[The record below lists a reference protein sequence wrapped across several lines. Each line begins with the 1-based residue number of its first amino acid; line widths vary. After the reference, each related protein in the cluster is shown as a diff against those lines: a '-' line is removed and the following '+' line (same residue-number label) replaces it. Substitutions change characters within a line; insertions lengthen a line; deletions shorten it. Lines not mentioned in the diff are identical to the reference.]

1 MNSFWR
7 KLKIFLLCKLRNGVI
22 LMVKARKSKVAR
34 TTTETDIRIKLNLD
48 GKGSYILETGVPFL
62 DHMLAL
68 WSRHGMFDLDISAQ
82 GDTGIDDHHTVEDI
96 GICLGQAIAN
106 ALGEKTGIRRYGTA
120 FAPMDEALAMVVVDI
135 SGRAFLSFEA
145 LMPAQKVGDFD
156 TELVEEFIRALANH
170 ADITLHVRLMQG
182 KNTHHV
188 IEAIFK
194 GLGRAIKEAVSIDE
208 RIEGIM
214 STKGQL

>member
-1 MNSFWR
+1 
-7 KLKIFLLCKLRNGVI
+7 
-22 LMVKARKSKVAR
+22 MVNARKSKISR
-34 TTTETDIRIKLNLD
+34 TTTETDINVKLNLD
-48 GKGSYILETGVPFL
+48 GKGGYILETGVPFL

-68 WSRHGMFDLDISAQ
+68 WARHGMFDLDIAAQ

-96 GICLGQAIAN
+96 GICLGQAIRE
-106 ALGEKTGIRRYGTA
+106 ALGDKAGIRRYGTA

-135 SGRAFLSFEA
+135 SGRAFLAFDVA
-145 LMPAQKVGDFD
+145 MPAQKVGDFD
-156 TELVEEFIRALANH
+156 TELVEEFLRAVANH
-170 ADITLHVRLMQG
+170 ADITLHVRLLQG

-188 IEAIFK
+188 IEAVFK
-194 GLGRAIKEAVSIDE
+194 GLGRAIKEAVSVDE

>member
-1 MNSFWR
+1 
-7 KLKIFLLCKLRNGVI
+7 
-22 LMVKARKSKVAR
+22 MVKVRKSKVAR

-48 GKGSYILETGVPFL
+48 GKGSFILETGVPFL

-82 GDTGIDDHHTVEDI
+82 GDTAIDDHHTVEDI

-106 ALGEKTGIRRYGTA
+106 ALGEKIGIRRYGTA

-135 SGRAFLSFEA
+135 SGRAFLSFDA
-145 LMPAQKVGDFD
+145 IMPVQKVGDFD

-170 ADITLHVRLMQG
+170 ADITLHVKLMQG
-182 KNTHHV
+182 KNTHHI

>member
-1 MNSFWR
+1 MA
-7 KLKIFLLCKLRNGVI
+7 
-22 LMVKARKSKVAR
+22 KARKSKTTR
-34 TTTETDIRIKLNLD
+34 TTTETDINVKLNLD

-68 WSRHGMFDLDISAQ
+68 WARHGMFDLDIAAQ

-96 GICLGQAIAN
+96 GICLGQAVAQ
-106 ALGEKTGIRRYGTA
+106 ALGDKSGIKRYGTA

-135 SGRAFLSFEA
+135 SGRAFLSFDVP
-145 LMPAQKVGDFD
+145 MPAEKVGDFD
-156 TELVEEFIRALANH
+156 TELVEEFLRALANH
-170 ADITLHVRLMQG
+170 ADITLHVRLLQG

-188 IEAIFK
+188 IEAVFK
-194 GLGRAIKEAVSIDE
+194 GLGRAMKEAVTIDE
-208 RIEGIM
+208 RIEGIL

>member
-1 MNSFWR
+1 MT
-7 KLKIFLLCKLRNGVI
+7 
-22 LMVKARKSKVAR
+22 KARTSKVSR
-34 TTTETDIRIKLNLD
+34 TTTETDINIKLALD
-48 GKGSYILETGVPFL
+48 GKGSYILDTGVPFL

-68 WSRHGMFDLDISAQ
+68 WSKHGMFDLEVEAQ

-96 GICLGQAIAN
+96 GICLGQAIN
-106 ALGEKTGIRRYGTA
+106 QALGNKEGITRYGTA

-135 SGRAFLSFEA
+135 SGRAYLSFDA
-145 LMPAQKVGDFD
+145 SMPASKVGDFD
-156 TELVEEFIRALANH
+156 TELVEEFLRALANH
-170 ADITLHVRLMQG
+170 ADMTMHVRLLQG
-182 KNTHHV
+182 KNTHHI

-194 GLGRAIKEAVSIDE
+194 GLGRAIKDAVAIDA

>member
-1 MNSFWR
+1 
-7 KLKIFLLCKLRNGVI
+7 
-22 LMVKARKSKVAR
+22 MVKARKSKVAR

>member
-1 MNSFWR
+1 MA
-7 KLKIFLLCKLRNGVI
+7 
-22 LMVKARKSKVAR
+22 KARRSKITR
-34 TTTETDIRIKLNLD
+34 TTTETDINVKLNLD

-68 WSRHGMFDLDISAQ
+68 WSRHGMFDLEIAAQ

-96 GICLGQAIAN
+96 GICMGQAMAH
-106 ALGEKTGIRRYGTA
+106 ALGDKAGIARYGTA

-135 SGRAFLSFEA
+135 SGRSYLSFDVP
-145 LMPAQKVGDFD
+145 MPAEKVGDFD
-156 TELVEEFIRALANH
+156 TELVEEFLRALVTNAE
-170 ADITLHVRLMQG
+170 ITLHVKLMQG

-188 IEAIFK
+188 IEAVFK

-208 RIEGIM
+208 RIDGIM
-214 STKGQL
+214 STKGQI

>member
-1 MNSFWR
+1 MA
-7 KLKIFLLCKLRNGVI
+7 
-22 LMVKARKSKVAR
+22 KARKSKINR
-34 TTTETDIRIKLNLD
+34 TTTETDINITLNLD
-48 GKGSYILETGVPFL
+48 GKGSYKLDTGVPFL

-68 WSRHGMFDLDISAQ
+68 WAKHGMFDLDIEAQ

-96 GICLGQAIAN
+96 GICLGQGMAQ
-106 ALGEKTGIRRYGTA
+106 ALGDKEGIKRYGTA

-135 SGRAFLSFEA
+135 SGRSYISFDVQ
-145 LMPAQKVGDFD
+145 MPAQKVGDFD
-156 TELVEEFIRALANH
+156 TELVEEFLRALVNNGE
-170 ADITLHVRLMQG
+170 ITLHVRLLQG
-182 KNTHHV
+182 RNTHHV

-194 GLGRAIKEAVSIDE
+194 GLGRAVKEAVSIDE

>member
-1 MNSFWR
+1 MA
-7 KLKIFLLCKLRNGVI
+7 
-22 LMVKARKSKVAR
+22 KARKSKTTR
-34 TTTETDIRIKLNLD
+34 TTTETDINVKLNLD

-68 WSRHGMFDLDISAQ
+68 WARHGMFDLDIAAQ

-96 GICLGQAIAN
+96 GICLGQAVAQ
-106 ALGEKTGIRRYGTA
+106 ALGDKSGIKRYGTA

-135 SGRAFLSFEA
+135 SGRAFLSFDVS
-145 LMPAQKVGDFD
+145 MPAEKVGDFD
-156 TELVEEFIRALANH
+156 TELVEEFLRALANH
-170 ADITLHVRLMQG
+170 ADITLHVRLLQG

-188 IEAIFK
+188 IEAVFK
-194 GLGRAIKEAVSIDE
+194 GLGRAMKEAVTIDE
-208 RIEGIM
+208 RIEGIL